1 MESSSSNSEEMELQ
15 HMQLDER
22 ELHQK
27 CLEWFKNL
35 KKHLEF
41 LHNTNNLPRRVYEIA
56 FQIFFHDKKCL
67 EWFKNLKKHLEFLHN
82 TNSLPTRVYEI
93 AFRIFFHEEHET
105 FRMKT
110 YHNLNQLQWQ
120 LERENLHSS
129 NPKSCLDIL
138 RTPFKEFFDS
148 KEVNALDFQNKCWQK
163 HFKDYTGWEPETY
176 KRILLRYLDEL
187 DKLIDERVLKYGE
200 LRMKEKEV
208 QAIKEIEKRLQE
220 SEMQK
225 QESLVSKGTT
235 LEVCLVTNGE
245 SSSSQH
251 ESNSSRNEIKSS
263 DNEISCS
270 DGNDADADIGHP
282 YDSDTVT
289 EVPHSNNDTFENVFA
304 HGIQN
309 HDQPESIPDTYLVNE
324 NNSNIMSNIPN
335 MDPNRDKEDQHDV
348 DYEQQRTFFASL
360 INNIKCDVEKCN
372 KVNREA
378 QQANALLTN
387 ELERYKK
394 KEKYFSKDKSIES
407 EYCKKINLLNDEI
420 SNLKSQASEKDK
432 TFARENEKFDEYVQP
447 ILKRKNELEN
457 KNQEFL
463 KQINDLENRLRKA
476 GQTDQTI
483 RMLLPMEDNV

>member
-93 AFRIFFHEEHET
+93 AFRIFFHEEHES

-129 NPKSCLDIL
+129 NPKSYLDIL
-138 RTPFKEFFDS
+138 RTPLKEFFDS
-148 KEVNALDFQNKCWQK
+148 KE
-163 HFKDYTGWEPETY
+163 
-176 KRILLRYLDEL
+176 
-187 DKLIDERVLKYGE
+187 LIDERVLKYGE

-225 QESLVSKGTT
+225 QESLVSK
-235 LEVCLVTNGE
+235 GE